1 MKFDPRQGFHL
12 FYYYFSTPSLNQLI
26 DQHFVLRN
34 IEVVTPGPR
43 GQTFITQLY
52 FRDQVPPSY
61 ENYVRGRGS
70 QFGRVAALGQEQSGL
85 PNGGTQ
91 ITFNITLDQ

>member
-1 MKFDPRQGFHL
+1 MLRDN
-12 FYYYFSTPSLNQLI
+12 FYI
-26 DQHFVLRN
+26 RDV
-34 IEVVTPGPR
+34 EVVTPGQQ

-70 QFGRVAALGQEQSGL
+70 QFGQVAAVAAGQSSL
-85 PNGGTQ
+85 PNGGSE
-91 ITFNITLDQ
+91 ITFNIRLDQ